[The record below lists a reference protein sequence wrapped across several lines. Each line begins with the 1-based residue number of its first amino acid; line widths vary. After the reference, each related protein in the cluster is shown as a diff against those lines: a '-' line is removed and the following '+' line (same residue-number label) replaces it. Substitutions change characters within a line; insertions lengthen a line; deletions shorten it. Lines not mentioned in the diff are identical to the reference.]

1 MKIILKIFIIL
12 FLFTSFATAQII
24 LDNEVKQIV
33 LLNKSEIYFDKTNKK
48 SIYFLIQKPEL
59 FESYHKEYINNG
71 LKNKHPVWIKFTLY
85 NDSSQTIHRTLS
97 IDELKLE
104 HIELYVVKN
113 NKVLYMKKA
122 GALNKEEFKGI
133 LMPNFQIKVLP
144 NEKRDFYLKVLTSNF
159 ALSFKALLT
168 SKEDFLYKDIK
179 HHLVLTVFV
188 TLFLSVFIYNLIL
201 FFLTRDS
208 IYFYY
213 ALFVLG
219 MLAPIKSHY
228 ILWLHIFPMYDP
240 SFMLKEIS
248 LKVYYTN
255 FTSLTMI
262 LFAQKFLQ
270 TNQYPKVHM
279 FLNFSIVMIIIH
291 TFLTS
296 PTFLSYQDVVPFY
309 FFLLLSSF
317 FIGFYALYKRNK
329 NALYF
334 IFGWG
339 LSVLAWIAALLHG
352 FNIWSIKYDF
362 YYISQ
367 TLLTLEVFLFSYAI
381 SQYIRRLNN
390 EKEELSQKLIEQ
402 KENENIKLEKTVK
415 EKTKNLK
422 KELKTNKFL
431 LQELN
436 HRVKNNMQ
444 FITSLYA
451 LKLSDNEEAQEKIQD
466 IERKVQAMSQVHQ
479 MLYTQKNSNY
489 IKADSYFESII
500 KNIQESFYI
509 EDIKF
514 IYNIQITL
522 NLEEAIY
529 CGLIVNELVTNAI
542 KYAFE
547 KNKGEITIILK
558 EDQRYKYLKVEDNGR
573 GIEKN
578 DSNGFGQML
587 IETLA
592 TQQLNGKIDID
603 TTSGTKVMVSFPK
616 L

>member
-1 MKIILKIFIIL
+1 MKILLKNFIIL
-12 FLFTSFATAQII
+12 LLFTSFLTAQII
-24 LDNEVKQIV
+24 LDNETKEIV
-33 LLNKSEIYFDKTNKK
+33 LLNKSEIYFDKTNSE
-48 SIYFLIQKPEL
+48 SINLLIKKPEL
-59 FESYHKEYINNG
+59 FKSYHKEYINNG
-71 LKNKHPVWIKFTLY
+71 LKNKHPIWVKLTLY
-85 NDSSQTIHRTLS
+85 NNSPKVIHRTLS

-104 HIELYVVKN
+104 HIELYVVKD
-113 NKVLYMKKA
+113 NKVLYKKKD
-122 GALNKEEFKGI
+122 GSLNKKEFKGI
-133 LMPNFQIKVLP
+133 LMPNFKIEVP
-144 NEKRDFYLKVLTSNF
+144 PHEKRDLYLRVFTSNY

-168 SKEDFLYKDIK
+168 TDEDFIYKDIK
-179 HHLVLTVFV
+179 HHLVLAIFV
-188 TLFLSVFIYNLIL
+188 TLLLSVFIYNLIL
-201 FFLTRDS
+201 FFLTKDS

-219 MLAPIKSHY
+219 VLAPIKAHN
-228 ILWLHIFPMYDP
+228 ILWLHIFPMHDP
-240 SFMLKEIS
+240 SFILKELS

-255 FTSLTMI
+255 FTSLTML
-262 LFAQKFLQ
+262 LFIQKFLQ
-270 TNQYPKVHM
+270 TNQYPKIHM
-279 FLNFSIVMIIIH
+279 FLNFSIAMIIIH

-296 PTFLSYQDVVPFY
+296 PTFLSYQVVVPFY
-309 FFLLLSSF
+309 LFLLITSLC
-317 FIGFYALYKRNK
+317 IGCYALYKKNK

-334 IFGWG
+334 TFAWG
-339 LSVLAWIAALLHG
+339 LSILAWIAALLHG
-352 FNIWSIKYDF
+352 FNIWSIQYDF

-367 TLLTLEVFLFSYAI
+367 TLLTIEVFLFSYAI
-381 SQYIRRLNN
+381 SQYIRRLNK
-390 EKEELSQKLIEQ
+390 EKEGLSQKLIEQ

-415 EKTKNLK
+415 EKTHDLK
-422 KELKTNKFL
+422 EELETNKFL

-451 LKLSDNEEAQEKIQD
+451 LKLTENEEVQEKIQD

-500 KNIQESFYI
+500 KNIKESFYS

-514 IYNIQITL
+514 IYDIQITL

-558 EDQRYKYLKVEDNGR
+558 EDQSYKYLNVEDNGK
-573 GIEKN
+573 GISEN
-578 DSNGFGQML
+578 DMSGFGQML

-592 TQQLNGKIDID
+592 TQQLNGKVDID
-603 TTSGTKVMVSFPK
+603 ATYGTKVMVSFPK